1 MRPTFAAR
9 HALAAAL
16 VVAACADAGDVDTNE
31 VEVSADVDAKAD
43 ATTEVAVRAGETTL
57 WVQKAIAL
65 RETENGPLFVLR
77 GRTSRTLTDGRGF
90 IFDDVY
96 GEFAQKSPRVFE
108 LTWPMSTVRGLAD
121 GVDQLIGMSFVHSSS
136 RPDSLTARAVVRPRL
151 ASFTGSTKIYIVAEL
166 QPVVVAGETVYRIAG
181 HTYGANTGIRLRV
194 ENADVGAVTRDGEA
208 FTIDVAPR
216 TALDWIA
223 RGVDLQVIAD
233 FPTGGVDKH
242 AKLSLSLKKLGM
254 TNGDVEV
261 AFPPVS
267 CATSTRS
274 CLVAL
279 PDDALDLGG
288 CGEAIKVNACAN
300 EIGASRVDDTSFQA
314 QLHAAGQVLATAA
327 ARADATALV
336 GADHADQFLYGA
348 EQTVNSELE
357 HMFGRW
363 FLSDATRDAQLAL
376 AVTRGFDRAYA
387 RPLDFVDAY
396 AAEPGNA
403 AAMRNVA
410 ADAVLAELAR
420 MDFVHTEFARSLEDL
435 THEYRAMHLADIQ
448 DFRENVVAEPYMQ
461 TKDVYTGRWL
471 GLYTEVV
478 IDRAT
483 GTVEST
489 LVEID

>member
-1 MRPTFAAR
+1 MRQLIP
-9 HALAAAL
+9 ALL
-16 VVAACADAGDVDTNE
+16 LIAACADAGDVETNE
-31 VEVSADVDAKAD
+31 VEVSADVDTKAD

-57 WVQKAIAL
+57 WVQKGIAL
-65 RETENGPLFVLR
+65 RETANGPVFVLR

-96 GEFAQKSPRVFE
+96 GEFAQQSPRVFE
-108 LTWPMSTVRGLAD
+108 LTWPLSTVRGLAD
-121 GVDQLIGMSFVHSSS
+121 GVDQLIGMTFVHSST

-166 QPVVVAGETVYRIAG
+166 QPVVVAGETVYRIVG

-194 ENADVGAVTRDGEA
+194 ENADVGAVTRDGET

-254 TNGDVEV
+254 TSGDAEV

-279 PDDALDLGG
+279 PDDTLDLGD

-300 EIGASRVDDTSFQA
+300 QIGASRVDDTSFQA

-336 GADHADQFLYGA
+336 GAGHADQFLYGA

-357 HMFGRW
+357 QMFGRW

-403 AAMRNVA
+403 AVMRNVA

-448 DFRENVVAEPYMQ
+448 DFRENVVAEPYM
-461 TKDVYTGRWL
+461 TSKDVYTGRWL

-478 IDRAT
+478 IDHAT